1 MSLLVTS
8 VVHRLLVSEFLA
20 GFWEAAEITKDVRT
34 SEEVMLSEEVQVFGF
49 MAVYLDNLPA

>member
-8 VVHRLLVSEFLA
+8 VVHRLLVSEFLP
-20 GFWEAAEITKDVRT
+20 GFWEAEEITKDVRT